1 MRNPLISALLIP
13 SFLFLLISEFFSQFA
28 TNLLN
33 FILLIVVYDLS
44 KSNIAVAGVVLSF
57 TLPSIL
63 FGILAGVYVDR
74 WNKKNVLVYTNIL
87 RALASFPLLFIS
99 TELFFVYAL
108 SFIVFLITQ
117 FFIPAETPIIPLLIK
132 KRELLIS
139 ANALFS
145 MGIFG
150 SIIIA
155 YALSGPILLVLGKD
169 MAFILITVLF
179 AVSAFFA
186 FLIKLD
192 YKKEEIDNQKINILV
207 ELRDAFEVVIKKQQ
221 VYHSL
226 LLLTLL
232 QTLIL
237 SIAVIG
243 PGYATNV
250 LHIQVEKFPI
260 LFVTPA
266 VIGMTIGAI
275 LIGNFWHNK
284 SKQVLIKIG
293 LLLIGIIIFLF
304 PYGYLLISMDFVQK
318 INSYLPGAMDINN
331 VHIML
336 FLAVIIGFGFSLVF
350 VPSNTLIQEETTDR
364 QRGKIYGT
372 LNTLIGIVSIVPILG
387 VGVLADFI
395 GVSNVIALVG
405 IVVILIALLRIFK
418 YK

>member
-1 MRNPLISALLIP
+1 MRNPIISALSIP
-13 SFLFLLISEFFSQFA
+13 SFSYLLISEFFSQFA

-33 FILLIVVYDLS
+33 FSLLIVVYDLS
-44 KSNIAVAGVVLSF
+44 KSNVAVAGVVLTF

-87 RALASFPLLFIS
+87 RALASFPLLFVS
-99 TELFFVYAL
+99 TELFFVYTL
-108 SFIVFLITQ
+108 SFLVFLITQ

-132 KRELLIS
+132 RPELLIT

-150 SIIIA
+150 SIIVA
-155 YALSGPILLVLGKD
+155 YGLSGPLLLLLGKD
-169 MAFILITVLF
+169 SVFILITVLF
-179 AVSAFFA
+179 AASAFFA
-186 FLIKLD
+186 FLIKLR
-192 YKKEEIDNQKINILV
+192 YQKEETTQKINILG
-207 ELRDAFEVVIKKQQ
+207 EIRDSFSVVVNKHK

-243 PGYATNV
+243 PGYATKV

-266 VIGMTIGAI
+266 VIGMTVGAI
-275 LIGNFWHNK
+275 LIGNFWHKK
-284 SKQVLIKIG
+284 SKEALVKIG
-293 LLLIGIIIFLF
+293 LFIIGIVISLF
-304 PYGYLLISMDFVQK
+304 PYGYLLTNSDATKK
-318 INSYLPGAMDINN
+318 INLFLPKIMNIND
-331 VHIML
+331 VHIMI

-364 QRGKIYGT
+364 QRGKIYGS
-372 LNTLIGIVSIVPILG
+372 LNTLIGIVSIIPILG
-387 VGVLADFI
+387 VGILADFI
-395 GVSNVIALVG
+395 GVGNVITLVG
-405 IVVILIALLRIFK
+405 IIVICVALLRIFK